1 MNFKIYLGSISEAVA
16 DREKERNT
24 EIQKL
29 EYLENEN
36 SFLDEINLVKNQKLI
51 KNSDP
56 KL

>member
-29 EYLENEN
+29 ESLENEN

-51 KNSDP
+51 KNSEP